1 MREKMQ
7 MKTHN
12 LGVALSTGWPMAV
25 AMLFVTAVVLLL
37 MPLRAG
43 WPVILVMAAVLLLTF
58 LACFRM
64 YVGEYLFL
72 PATEYKGARIIARLG
87 RSNEVEISGVLAE
100 EIIVKQGWIEKCL
113 GVCHIRQKGSVVYLR
128 GVSEPEKVR
137 AWVAANF
144 PKERKAEAVKPKKT
158 KKKSAPTGRS
168 FSLGWKEG

>member
-37 MPLRAG
+37 MPLRVG

-87 RSNEVEISGVLAE
+87 RNETEITGVLAE
-100 EIIVKQGWIEKCL
+100 EIIVKQGWIERL
-113 GVCHIRQKGSVVYLR
+113 TGVCHIRQKGTPIYLR
-128 GVSEPEKVR
+128 GVTESEKVR
-137 AWVAANF
+137 AWIDANF
-144 PKERKAEAVKPKKT
+144 PKERKAAPAKGKKA
-158 KKKSAPTGRS
+158 KKK
-168 FSLGWKEG
+168 